1 MFIHRSQYFLI
12 DYNLIFLSQ
21 FSNPF
26 LFEHILIVGNH
37 QRLDIRILLRSLFQD
52 LSISC
57 IYRILLENSS
67 EPQDEQLAARTC
79 IAAWN
84 FNDSEHF

>member
-37 QRLDIRILLRSLFQD
+37 QRLDIRILLRSLFKTF
-52 LSISC
+52 
-57 IYRILLENSS
+57 
-67 EPQDEQLAARTC
+67 P
-79 IAAWN
+79 
-84 FNDSEHF
+84 

>member
-26 LFEHILIVGNH
+26 LFEHILIIGNH

-57 IYRILLENSS
+57 IYRILLE
-67 EPQDEQLAARTC
+67 R
-79 IAAWN
+79 
-84 FNDSEHF
+84 FNLYVPAEHLVVNQSVIPHLDRKSVV

>member
-37 QRLDIRILLRSLFQD
+37 QRLDIRILLRSPFSRPFHKLH
-52 LSISC
+52 LSDT
-57 IYRILLENSS
+57 
-67 EPQDEQLAARTC
+67 P
-79 IAAWN
+79 
-84 FNDSEHF
+84 